1 MNMQIS
7 SADKNRYFYEYAFW
21 DYINAYNKAQIKD
34 ERIDR
39 IIRVSE
45 ARAMRKKLGDSLKAE
60 NKTMSNAGGLFINT
74 VDDIMR
80 ETRGVTLYSD
90 GYISNKKQ
98 LDNFIDMVGLEKGN
112 DNVYDQN
119 SYLPISPYDPRFSW
133 RRALVENGSRL
144 CSVKS
149 NEVDDVNDLTKDFK
163 KCRSISFYSQ
173 PYKTTKD
180 DKTYYVANESGV
192 NVIDTDD
199 MSGVTRLAKYMTKEE
214 YADASVWL
222 AREIDTV
229 SESKD
234 LSHDEIRNIILQ
246 KSKQA
251 QKSAAILKGLSDMG
265 RPYEISRDEYPGQLK
280 ATVENTKL
288 NVRITEKIG
297 TEDY

>member
-39 IIRVSE
+39 VIRVSE

-98 LDNFIDMVGLEKGN
+98 LDNFIDMVGLEKGS

-149 NEVDDVNDLTKDFK
+149 TEVEDVNDL
-163 KCRSISFYSQ
+163 
-173 PYKTTKD
+173 
-180 DKTYYVANESGV
+180 
-192 NVIDTDD
+192 
-199 MSGVTRLAKYMTKEE
+199 AK
-214 YADASVWL
+214 
-222 AREIDTV
+222 
-229 SESKD
+229 
-234 LSHDEIRNIILQ
+234 N
-246 KSKQA
+246 
-251 QKSAAILKGLSDMG
+251 
-265 RPYEISRDEYPGQLK
+265 
-280 ATVENTKL
+280 
-288 NVRITEKIG
+288 
-297 TEDY
+297 